1 MLQKDQHVEI
11 ARLQGDIAGLLGIP
25 QENIVFNFKQRN
37 ETVRL
42 DMVTINPKHEQSF
55 LFHSTDGTDKTDALR
70 KMVEYIQ
77 DRYPAAYPSKAQTEA
92 VNDYLRSVYADGDG
106 SMSERNREHRRIASQ
121 NITIAAIRVLDSRQ
135 LDRLQ
140 DVLDHIAYDREYYM
154 PERGHEMHR

>member
-1 MLQKDQHVEI
+1 MLGTWDKIVKNMRKEELIKQ
-11 ARLQGDIAGLLGIP
+11 LQNREPLLA
-25 QENIVFNFKQRN
+25 NAVS
-37 ETVRL
+37 
-42 DMVTINPKHEQSF
+42 H
-55 LFHSTDGTDKTDALR
+55 
-70 KMVEYIQ
+70 MVEYIQ

-121 NITIAAIRVLDSRQ
+121 KITIAAIRVLDSRQ

-154 PERGHEMHR
+154 PERGCGIHR

>member
-1 MLQKDQHVEI
+1 MLGTWDKIVENMRKEELI
-11 ARLQGDIAGLLGIP
+11 KQLQNREPLLA
-25 QENIVFNFKQRN
+25 NAVS
-37 ETVRL
+37 
-42 DMVTINPKHEQSF
+42 H
-55 LFHSTDGTDKTDALR
+55 
-70 KMVEYIQ
+70 MVEYIQ
-77 DRYPAAYPSKAQTEA
+77 NRYPAAYPSKAQNEA

>member
-1 MLQKDQHVEI
+1 MLGTWDKIVENMRKEELI
-11 ARLQGDIAGLLGIP
+11 KQLQNREPLLA
-25 QENIVFNFKQRN
+25 NAVS
-37 ETVRL
+37 
-42 DMVTINPKHEQSF
+42 H
-55 LFHSTDGTDKTDALR
+55 
-70 KMVEYIQ
+70 MVEYIQ

-135 LDRLQ
+135 LARLQ

>member
-1 MLQKDQHVEI
+1 MLGTWDKIIENMRKEELVKQ
-11 ARLQGDIAGLLGIP
+11 LQNREPLLA
-25 QENIVFNFKQRN
+25 NAVS
-37 ETVRL
+37 
-42 DMVTINPKHEQSF
+42 H
-55 LFHSTDGTDKTDALR
+55 
-70 KMVEYIQ
+70 MVEYIQ

-106 SMSERNREHRRIASQ
+106 SMTERNREHRRIASQ

-154 PERGHEMHR
+154 PERRHGMHR

>member
-1 MLQKDQHVEI
+1 MLGTWDKIVENMRKEELI
-11 ARLQGDIAGLLGIP
+11 KQLQNREPLLA
-25 QENIVFNFKQRN
+25 NAVS
-37 ETVRL
+37 
-42 DMVTINPKHEQSF
+42 H
-55 LFHSTDGTDKTDALR
+55 
-70 KMVEYIQ
+70 MVEYIQ

-92 VNDYLRSVYADGDG
+92 VNDYLRSVYANRDG
-106 SMSERNREHRRIASQ
+106 SMSELNREHRRIASQ

>member
-1 MLQKDQHVEI
+1 MLGTWDKIVENMRKEELI
-11 ARLQGDIAGLLGIP
+11 KQLQNREPLLA
-25 QENIVFNFKQRN
+25 NAVS
-37 ETVRL
+37 
-42 DMVTINPKHEQSF
+42 H
-55 LFHSTDGTDKTDALR
+55 
-70 KMVEYIQ
+70 MVEYIQ

-106 SMSERNREHRRIASQ
+106 SMSERNREHRCIASQ

-154 PERGHEMHR
+154 PEREHEMHR

>member
-1 MLQKDQHVEI
+1 MLGTWDKIVENMRKEELI
-11 ARLQGDIAGLLGIP
+11 KQLQNREPLLA
-25 QENIVFNFKQRN
+25 NAVS
-37 ETVRL
+37 
-42 DMVTINPKHEQSF
+42 H
-55 LFHSTDGTDKTDALR
+55 
-70 KMVEYIQ
+70 MVEYIQ

-106 SMSERNREHRRIASQ
+106 SMLERNREHRRIASQ

-154 PERGHEMHR
+154 LERGHGMHR